1 MIQIRKELWF
11 GFILMALIIAGTA
24 VMLLASP
31 TITQGHLG
39 LMMLALV
46 VVAIM
51 LGFPTAFTLMGMGMI
66 FTWIA
71 YQRDASK
78 TLTLMV
84 QSAFKVMGNDV
95 LISIPLF
102 VFMGYLVERA
112 NLIDKL
118 FRSLHLALARV
129 PGSLAVAT
137 LFTCAV
143 FATATGIVGAVV
155 TLMGLLA
162 LPQMLKGG
170 YDVRVSAGAITA
182 GGCLGIL
189 IPPSVMLIV
198 YGATAGVSV
207 VQLYAGA
214 FFPGLMLA
222 GLYILYVV
230 LLAKLKP
237 NLMPPL
243 SAEQRF
249 VPLPP
254 ALDKISTSVSRLALP
269 GLLRGASSTP
279 GEGSYLRKQLLVAL
293 LPLLFFVLAAGW
305 SWHVH
310 TRPATEPA
318 AVAASGEMAEPPGTE
333 VAEKTAADAGGAGL
347 KEPAAADSGVKE
359 PPGADSG
366 VKEPPGSDSG
376 VKEPPGADSGVKEPP
391 GADSGVKEPPGS
403 GLKEPVAAG
412 GVQEPPGA
420 GAAAGAPPASGGV
433 QEPAGAAAAAAPAVD
448 LERSAPTRGFWI
460 GLGVG
465 ALALVG
471 FYALL
476 TFQRLEI
483 FKMLL
488 QSFFPL
494 VVLILSVLGSIVMGL
509 ATPTEAAAVGA
520 FGGYLLAAIYAVI
533 NKRKEGR
540 NRVFVTWLVLWA
552 PALVSIG
559 WFILRAEGADLPE
572 VPAALGVISPL
583 GVLAWLLLSYKQA
596 GLQSEVKES
605 VFLTAKTSAMVC
617 WLFVGSA
624 IFSAA
629 FALLGG
635 QELVEK
641 WDMSMNLTKTE
652 FLILS
657 QVIIFILGWPL
668 EWTEIIVIFMP
679 IFIPLLDNFGVDPLF
694 FGLLVALNLQTAFLS
709 PPVAMAAFYLK
720 GVSPP
725 HVTLNQIFAGMLPF
739 MGIQV
744 LAIVMLYNFPAIG
757 MWLPQVLYGR

>member
-1 MIQIRKELWF
+1 MIRLRKELWF
-11 GFILMALIIAGTA
+11 GFSLMGLILLSIGI
-24 VMLLASP
+24 VLLRAE
-31 TITQGHLG
+31 TITYGHYG
-39 LMMLALV
+39 LLMLALI

-71 YQRDASK
+71 YDRDTTK
-78 TLTLMV
+78 TLDLMV
-84 QSAFKVMGNDV
+84 QAAFKVMSNDV

-112 NLIDKL
+112 NLIDRL
-118 FRSLHLALARV
+118 FHSLHLALARI

-162 LPQMLKGG
+162 FPQMLKAG
-170 YDVRVSAGAITA
+170 YDIKLSAGAITA

-222 GLYILYVV
+222 GLYIVYVIA
-230 LLAKLKP
+230 LAKLKP
-237 NLMPPL
+237 SLAPPL
-243 SAEQRF
+243 SAEAARVELPAPLQR
-249 VPLPP
+249 LQ
-254 ALDKISTSVSRLALP
+254 STSRLALP
-269 GLLRGASSTP
+269 GLLRGV
-279 GEGSYLRKQLLVAL
+279 GRDKGLRPQLLAAL
-293 LPLLFFVLAAGW
+293 LPALGVLAVAILAWRIDSTPVSASVTAAASAGG
-305 SWHVH
+305 SLQ
-310 TRPATEPA
+310 EPA
-318 AVAASGEMAEPPGTE
+318 GALREPPGS
-333 VAEKTAADAGGAGL
+333 AGGLQEPPGSGGL
-347 KEPAAADSGVKE
+347 KEPPGSTTLREPPGSSGLQEPPGSTTLKE
-359 PPGADSG
+359 PPGASDTPSTPAGGGALAEPSG
-366 VKEPPGSDSG
+366 AQGT
-376 VKEPPGADSGVKEPP
+376 
-391 GADSGVKEPPGS
+391 
-403 GLKEPVAAG
+403 AAG
-412 GVQEPPGA
+412 KD
-420 GAAAGAPPASGGV
+420 
-433 QEPAGAAAAAAPAVD
+433 APAESQP
-448 LERSAPTRGFWI
+448 LSARYWI
-460 GLGVG
+460 GLLIGVLL
-465 ALALVG
+465 LAG

-476 TFQRLEI
+476 TFERFQI
-483 FKMLL
+483 FKLL
-488 QSFFPL
+488 LASFFPL
-494 VVLILSVLGSIVMGL
+494 LVLILAVLGSIVFGL

-520 FGGYLLAAIYAVI
+520 FGGYLLAAVYAVI
-533 NKRKEGR
+533 AKRKDKT
-540 NRVFVTWLVLWA
+540 RVFGVWLLLWA
-552 PALVSIG
+552 PALVAIG
-559 WFILRAEGADLPE
+559 WFALYLDAVIKEPVSQAFGAFALLC
-572 VPAALGVISPL
+572 VLVWAAL
-583 GVLAWLLLSYKQA
+583 AYKQSA
-596 GLQSEVKES
+596 IGDPVRES
-605 VFLTAKTSAMVC
+605 VKLTAKTSAMVC

-641 WDMSMNLTKTE
+641 WVLSMNLSKVQ
-652 FLILS
+652 FMLLS
-657 QVIIFILGWPL
+657 QFIIFVLGWPL

-679 IFIPLLDNFGVDPLF
+679 IFIPLLDKFGVDPLF

-725 HVTLNQIFAGMLPF
+725 HVTLNQIFAGMMPF

-744 LAIVMLYNFPAIG
+744 IAIFLLYWWPDIGLWLPRMLYK
-757 MWLPQVLYGR
+757 